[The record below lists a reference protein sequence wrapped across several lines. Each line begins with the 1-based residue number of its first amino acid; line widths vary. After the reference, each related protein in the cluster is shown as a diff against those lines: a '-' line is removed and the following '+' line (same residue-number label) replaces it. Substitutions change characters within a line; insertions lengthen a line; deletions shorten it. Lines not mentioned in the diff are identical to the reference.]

1 MKYLALALLLV
12 VTSCASRPKPHLT
25 VTPIPAPAFEPVE
38 AVRFTEVIRAYHIGR
53 YVDPNHPDVMYEQH
67 PVFRIETSSRWNL
80 RPGDPCASA
89 AVLLN
94 PPRNAAF
101 SPPPA
106 NDAVIAEINRQKD
119 ATERVMREASQLAR
133 SYEELQRVIKDMSVV
148 AKNHAWMG
156 GRILGAEGRLGE
168 LEAELRKLNSPSAPA
183 TNEVR
188 SSTIEAPE
196 APKP

>member
-1 MKYLALALLLV
+1 MKFLTLALLLV
-12 VTSCASRPKPHLT
+12 VTSCASRPKPQVT
-25 VTPIPAPAFEPVE
+25 VRPMPAPVIEPVDS
-38 AVRFTEVIRAYHIGR
+38 VRFTEVIRAYHIGR
-53 YVDPNHPDVMYEQH
+53 YVDPHHPDVMHEQH
-67 PVFRIETSSRWNL
+67 PVFRVEAVARWNL
-80 RPGDPCASA
+80 KPGDPCAPG

-94 PPRNAAF
+94 PPRDAAF

-106 NDAVIAEINRQKD
+106 SDAVVAEMNRQKD

-133 SYEELQRVIKDMSVV
+133 SYEELQKVIKDMSVV

-156 GRILGAEGRLGE
+156 GRILNAERRVGE
-168 LEAELRKLNSPSAPA
+168 LEAELRKFNTPPAPT

-188 SSTIEAPE
+188 SSTLEAPD

>member
-1 MKYLALALLLV
+1 MKYLTLILLLV
-12 VTSCASRPKPHLT
+12 VTSCASRQKPQ
-25 VTPIPAPAFEPVE
+25 VTIKPPPPPAVESSE
-38 AVRFTEVIRAYHIGR
+38 AVRYADMIRAYHIGR
-53 YVDPNHPDVMYEQH
+53 YVDPNHPDIIHELH
-67 PVFRIETSSRWNL
+67 PVFRVEARSRWNL
-80 RPGDPCASA
+80 KPGDPCTPG

-94 PPRNAAF
+94 PPEHAAF

-106 NDAVIAEINRQKD
+106 NDAIVAEMNRQKE

-133 SYEELQRVIKDMSVV
+133 SYEELQKVIKDMSVV

-156 GRILGAEGRLGE
+156 GRILNAERRVGE
-168 LEAELRKLNSPSAPA
+168 LEAELRKITALPAPT

-188 SSTIEAPE
+188 SSTIEAPD